1 MTVARRPF
9 WDAADQT
16 FPPPTVVIAPQFGT
30 RPRPPALTL
39 SRYSGWTRPLTYSD
53 INPKVCSGGKVWKQS
68 APIVKRPWL
77 VLTNCKHCFG
87 LLHVILRWEIM

>member
-1 MTVARRPF
+1 MMTVARRPF

-39 SRYSGWTRPLTYSD
+39 SRSSGWTRPLTYSD
-53 INPKVCSGGKVWKQS
+53 IITSFAVAEMCGSSLRRLSS
-68 APIVKRPWL
+68 A
-77 VLTNCKHCFG
+77 HG
-87 LLHVILRWEIM
+87 